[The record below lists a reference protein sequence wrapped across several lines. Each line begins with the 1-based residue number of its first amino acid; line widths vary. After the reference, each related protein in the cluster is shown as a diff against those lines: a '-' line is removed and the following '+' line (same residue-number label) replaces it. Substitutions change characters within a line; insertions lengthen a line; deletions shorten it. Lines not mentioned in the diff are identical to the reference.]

1 MDAMLHNLNAARYLM
16 GRRVVG
22 RAFFSDDHTHSL
34 ACDDTVFKV
43 DFLSR
48 ASAHLF
54 ITWAAELAVYDSAK
68 TTGNTLI
75 SALWSLTKFVFR
87 SGTAILGHDRQSAD
101 QCVLSFWRSSY
112 TASSAAHVD
121 GASQNPH
128 ARLSHAGGIDGRL
141 KRRPFNPP
149 THRNGARDRVTS
161 VMNLPGSWP
170 GVGGEQSKPA
180 YRFSPKTISL

>member
-34 ACDDTVFKV
+34 ACDDTQFLKV
-43 DFLSR
+43 DFEQG

-75 SALWSLTKFVFR
+75 SALWSLTKDGC
-87 SGTAILGHDRQSAD
+87 SGMKYERGKL
-101 QCVLSFWRSSY
+101 
-112 TASSAAHVD
+112 
-121 GASQNPH
+121 
-128 ARLSHAGGIDGRL
+128 
-141 KRRPFNPP
+141 
-149 THRNGARDRVTS
+149 
-161 VMNLPGSWP
+161 
-170 GVGGEQSKPA
+170 
-180 YRFSPKTISL
+180 